1 MNDHYPEL
9 YSSYRWFVP
18 TQFNLAQMCLHR
30 WAENPHEGRRIAV
43 YFEDEFGQRETWT
56 YSRLSDTANQLANGL
71 VKMGVAPGDRVAV
84 IMAQRPEPAAA
95 LMDVFSVGAV
105 ATPLSCEFGHE
116 AIGIRLLD
124 AKARLAIADT
134 TQGPTQPASQ
144 PQSHTHSKNR
154 ELEIT

>member
-56 YSRLSDTANQLANGL
+56 YSRLSDTANPLANGL
-71 VKMGVAPGDRVAV
+71 VKMGVSPGDWVAV
-84 IMAQRPEPAAA
+84 LMAHRPEAPPALLAVFLFGTVYTPLPFDFSPAAIA
-95 LMDVFSVGAV
+95 LR
-105 ATPLSCEFGHE
+105 LS
-116 AIGIRLLD
+116 
-124 AKARLAIADT
+124 
-134 TQGPTQPASQ
+134 S
-144 PQSHTHSKNR
+144 SKH
-154 ELEIT
+154 